1 MSDFN
6 QAIGPT
12 LKEEGSDFVPQDH
25 GRGASKFGITLL
37 TYQEI
42 YPHATAA
49 DIEALT
55 PETATAFYLDHWWNR
70 YHFGLINDQTLAN
83 KVFDLSVNDGPG
95 TAIMWLQRS
104 SGVDHDGILGLITAA
119 AVNKL
124 DSGLVLLRIRALA
137 GEHYL
142 ELAKTSEENAR
153 ELNGWLAR
161 LDKS

>member
-6 QAIGPT
+6 LAIGPT
-12 LKEEGSDFVPQDH
+12 LENEGSDFVNQDH

-55 PETATAFYLDHWWNR
+55 PETATAFYRDHWWNR
-70 YHFGLINDQTLAN
+70 YHFGQIDDQTLAN
-83 KVFDLSVNDGPG
+83 KIFDLSVNDGPG

-104 SGVDHDGILGLITAA
+104 SSVNHDGILGPITAA

-124 DSGLVLLRIRALA
+124 DSGLVLMRVRALA

-142 ELAKTSEENAR
+142 ELGKLSEENAR
-153 ELNGWLAR
+153 EVPGWLAR
-161 LDKS
+161 LDK